1 MIQAESIR
9 VRIHDGLRSHE
20 RVNME
25 AAKSFAWHQGRAV
38 TFLCTV
44 VTELT
49 AALAATGNTKHD
61 FSFFGGLKGKW
72 VGLFM
77 LPPLHGKNQ
86 SAACI
91 GARFCRSR
99 GAHDAGKNCICV

>member
-1 MIQAESIR
+1 MFSSFRA
-9 VRIHDGLRSHE
+9 LRLPFCVFRRQRS
-20 RVNME
+20 
-25 AAKSFAWHQGRAV
+25 
-38 TFLCTV
+38 V